1 MQNDRE
7 NDDWLSEFVRNSAW
21 GEAPQHMYFW
31 VGVATIAAT
40 LRRRVW
46 LDMGT
51 FDWYPNLYTLLVAP
65 PGVIAKSTT
74 ADLGF
79 TRILKKV
86 PGINFGPATLTWQS
100 IYDAFVEVGVE
111 FEVPGEPETFTE
123 FSLAILS
130 SEFGIT
136 LNPKDTEMIDQLVH
150 IWDGRE
156 MRKRTRK
163 DGDLTISTPCLNLIA
178 CTTPSWI
185 AENVPKYLIGGGLT
199 SRMLFVYAEE
209 KVQYIAYPGDVIPP
223 DYKERNARLIRD
235 LERISLLSGK
245 FTLTKEAKEW
255 GKAWYEH
262 FHKVESKQIDATI
275 LGGYIARKQTLVHK
289 VAMCLAVSQ
298 SNSLVITL
306 PILERAVKLITHLEA
321 QMPLVYSRIGMSPE
335 ANAAETV
342 IEFLK
347 RYNGSAP
354 FTLLYRYMHKTFPN
368 VEEFET
374 VITGMIEAGYV
385 TIDKKARTVILLKDQ
400 NDKSSPAS

>member
-1 MQNDRE
+1 VSNERE
-7 NDDWLSEFVRNSAW
+7 IPDWLSEFTRNSAW

-86 PGINFGPATLTWQS
+86 PGINFGPATLTWQA

-111 FEVPGEPETFTE
+111 FEVQGEPEMHTE
-123 FSLAILS
+123 FALAILS

-163 DGDLTISTPCLNLIA
+163 DGDLTIATPCLNLIA

-185 AENVPKYLIGGGLT
+185 SENVPKYLIGGGLT
-199 SRMLFVYAEE
+199 SRMLFVYADS
-209 KVQYIAYPGDVIPP
+209 KVQYIAYPGDAIPK

-235 LERISLLSGK
+235 LERISNLTGK
-245 FTLTKEAKEW
+245 FTLTPDAKAW
-255 GKAWYEH
+255 GTEWYEH

-289 VAMCLAVSQ
+289 VAMCLSVSL
-298 SNSLVITL
+298 SDNLVISRE
-306 PILERAVKLITHLEA
+306 ILERAVKLITHLEA
-321 QMPLVYSRIGMSPE
+321 EMPLVYSKIGQTSE
-335 ANAAETV
+335 AAAGETI

-347 RYNGSAP
+347 RYNGTVP
-354 FTLLYRYMHKTFPN
+354 FALLYRYMHKSFPN

-374 VITGMIEAGYV
+374 ILRGMIEAGYI
-385 TIDKKARTVILLKDQ
+385 TINKANRTVILLEKKDGQ
-400 NDKSSPAS
+400 

>member
-1 MQNDRE
+1 MNNERE
-7 NDDWLSEFVRNSAW
+7 NHDWLTEFTRNASW

-31 VGVATIAAT
+31 VGVATIAAA

-86 PGINFGPATLTWQS
+86 PGINFGPTTLTWQA
-100 IYDAFVEVGVE
+100 IYDAFSEVGVE
-111 FEVPGEPETFTE
+111 FEIPGEEETRTE
-123 FSLAILS
+123 FALAILS

-163 DGDLTISTPCLNLIA
+163 DGDLIIASPCLNLIA
-178 CTTPSWI
+178 CTTPAWI

-199 SRMLFVYAEE
+199 SRMLFVYADS
-209 KVQYIAYPGDVIPP
+209 KAQYIAYPGDTIPP
-223 DYKERNARLIRD
+223 DYKERNEKLIRD
-235 LERISLLSGK
+235 LERISNLVGK
-245 FTLTKEAKEW
+245 FTITKEAKDW
-255 GKAWYEH
+255 GKAWYEE
-262 FHKVESKQIDATI
+262 FHKNEAKKIDATI

-289 VAMCLAVSQ
+289 VAMCLSVSL
-298 SNSLVITL
+298 NDSLTITQEL
-306 PILERAVKLITHLEA
+306 LERAVKLVTHLEKE
-321 QMPLVYSRIGMSPE
+321 MPLVYSKIGMSPE
-335 ANAAETV
+335 AAAGEQV
-342 IEFLK
+342 VEFLK
-347 RYNGSAP
+347 RYQGSAP
-354 FTLLYRYMHKTFPN
+354 YSLLYRYMHKQFPD
-368 VEEFET
+368 EERFQT
-374 VITGMIEAGYV
+374 IIFGLIEAGYV
-385 TIDKKARTVILLKDQ
+385 TINKSARTIHLVKTRDTEPFI
-400 NDKSSPAS
+400 